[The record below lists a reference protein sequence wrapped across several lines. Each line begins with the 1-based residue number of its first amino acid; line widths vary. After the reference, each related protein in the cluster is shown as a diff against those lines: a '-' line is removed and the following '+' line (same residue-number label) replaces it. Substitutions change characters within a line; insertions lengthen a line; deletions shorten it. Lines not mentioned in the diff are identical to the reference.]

1 MSVRFLSDLSRSDV
15 TRVPSKQIGFSAT
28 ALSTTSAT
36 TAVDGKDPV
45 RALHFLYVG
54 LAVTA
59 VVLLSFVA
67 VGVAFKR
74 RLRAER
80 KSKARR
86 L

>member
-1 MSVRFLSDLSRSDV
+1 MALNNSSRSDA
-15 TRVPSKQIGFSAT
+15 TRVPPKQIGLSAT

-36 TAVDGKDPV
+36 TAVDSNGPV
-45 RALHFLYVG
+45 RAHHFLYVG

-59 VVLLSFVA
+59 VLLLSLVA

>member
-1 MSVRFLSDLSRSDV
+1 M
-15 TRVPSKQIGFSAT
+15 
-28 ALSTTSAT
+28 T
-36 TAVDGKDPV
+36 TAVDSSNDPV
-45 RALHFLYVG
+45 SSRASVHFLYVG
-54 LAVTA
+54 LAVA
-59 VVLLSFVA
+59 ALLLLSFVA